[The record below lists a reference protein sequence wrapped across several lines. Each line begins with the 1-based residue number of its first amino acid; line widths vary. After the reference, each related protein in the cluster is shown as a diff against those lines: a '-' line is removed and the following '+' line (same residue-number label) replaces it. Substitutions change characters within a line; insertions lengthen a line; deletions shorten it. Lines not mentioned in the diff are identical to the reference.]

1 MLRTIMDDC
10 RRLRANRAVA
20 RKSLRPIR
28 SLLPLLTLVA
38 SAGCTIVPRPQFDEC
53 KQLARTLR
61 SENARLKD
69 QVLALQSQNRDY
81 ADRAVDDSR
90 RLTAQ
95 DEAIERL
102 EVSVQDYQ
110 KDRDR
115 LEAAYK
121 QLAASLGGQVAGG
134 DQRAATNRGGVAKLD
149 ARADDVA
156 PSRKRDSGEASS
168 E

>member
-1 MLRTIMDDC
+1 MLRIIMDEC
-10 RRLRANRAVA
+10 RRLGAKGGSA
-20 RKSLRPIR
+20 RNWLRPIR
-28 SLLPLLTLVA
+28 RLVPVLTLA
-38 SAGCTIVPRPQFDEC
+38 AAAGCTIVPRSQFDEC

-102 EVSVQDYQ
+102 EGSVQAYQ

-121 QLAASLGGQVAGG
+121 QLAASLGGQVARG
-134 DQRAATNRGGVAKLD
+134 DRPAKTNRGRVAQDTLY
-149 ARADDVA
+149 
-156 PSRKRDSGEASS
+156 SR
-168 E
+168 